1 MNPNMKKTV
10 SLLLL
15 VFCASLAFA
24 QNRGPTRGGNPP
36 AGGPGGGGN
45 AGESWMVSVNR
56 MDDHRRELITRTVEN
71 LQEQGG
77 ATRGILTGMLVSAGT
92 SALSSV
98 IDITATEVVKLANY
112 RKNQKQAWMRM
123 IQNECSYT
131 DSISSIRGLQDFYS
145 ETSRYGA
152 LDPSNINFDG
162 ISVRGMRSGE
172 EVLYLSCHIDTTR
185 LDHLFQHS
193 KFYLVVDTICFH
205 PYSCHLPNLQANGI
219 RLSPGVQTE
228 RDNRF
233 SYDERERLT
242 VGMEVSLS
250 SSWINEAVMV
260 QRDVE
265 LGKFKLQFTIPSGT
279 EVYSYSR
286 RAIENNRRRI
296 AANPE
301 LRRQLDTNF
310 VSISGDCFV
319 VPRSFMPISGSE
331 RMWGTGEYNMK
342 VKFSE
347 TCHFVSDENRN
358 PKMKNWH
365 QDYKQLRSLQNK
377 GSEFVEYFQ
386 TLWQQNGNNLIKTM
400 VRQGLNSGASAAGL
414 TSSGAGARTASGA
427 SAGAGAGTGAPAGA
441 GMPAGAGAGG
451 GQGQA
456 GGGNPPA
463 GGAGGGQ
470 GGPGGAG
477 GSGGP
482 GGPGGMQ

>member
-1 MNPNMKKTV
+1 MNLNMKR
-10 SLLLL
+10 
-15 VFCASLAFA
+15 VFSFFVLMTFYASLALA
-24 QNRGPTRGGNPP
+24 QNGGPARGGNPP
-36 AGGPGGGGN
+36 SGGTGGGEDAVEG
-45 AGESWMVSVNR
+45 WMVSVNR
-56 MDDHRRELITRTVEN
+56 MDDHRRELITRTVEK

-77 ATRGILTGMLVSAGT
+77 ATRAILTGMLVSAGT
-92 SALSSV
+92 SVLSSV
-98 IDITATEVVKLANY
+98 IDIIATEVVNLANY

-123 IQNECSYT
+123 IQNECSYS

-145 ETSRYGA
+145 ETSRFGA

-162 ISVRGMRSGE
+162 ISVQGMYSGK

-205 PYSCHLPNLQANGI
+205 PYSCHLPNLSANGI
-219 RLSPGVQTE
+219 RLFPGMQTE

-242 VGMEVSLS
+242 IGMEVSLS
-250 SSWINEAVMV
+250 SSWVNEAVMV

-265 LGKFKLQFTIPSGT
+265 LGTFKLQFTIPSGT

-286 RAIENNRRRI
+286 RAIENNRCRI
-296 AANPE
+296 AANPD
-301 LRRQLDTNF
+301 LSGQLDTNF
-310 VSISGDCFV
+310 VNIMGDCFV

-365 QDYKQLRSLQNK
+365 QDYKQLRSMQNK
-377 GSEFVEYFQ
+377 SSEFVEYFQ
-386 TLWQQNGNNLIKTM
+386 TLWQQNGNNMIKTM
-400 VRQGLNSGASAAGL
+400 VRQSLSSGASAAGL
-414 TSSGAGARTASGA
+414 TSSASGARGASGGGAGAGA
-427 SAGAGAGTGAPAGA
+427 SAG
-441 GMPAGAGAGG
+441 GMK
-451 GQGQA
+451 
-456 GGGNPPA
+456 
-463 GGAGGGQ
+463 
-470 GGPGGAG
+470 
-477 GSGGP
+477 
-482 GGPGGMQ
+482 